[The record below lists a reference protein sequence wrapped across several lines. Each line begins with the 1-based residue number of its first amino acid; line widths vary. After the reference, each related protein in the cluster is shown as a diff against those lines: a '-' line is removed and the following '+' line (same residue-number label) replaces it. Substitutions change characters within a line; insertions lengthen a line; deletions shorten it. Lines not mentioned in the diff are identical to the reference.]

1 MKFIHS
7 LEIRKPNGMNG
18 FLKTIFLEQFEVHN
32 KIERKSQFPI
42 ISCPYTRI
50 ASLSLFIID
59 QNGTKCPICLLPL
72 IGILDILYHFFFFH
86 YLVKVL
92 TSFYNILEI
101 IRMLNETRTLHYKPM
116 FSIND
121 AVLSDNHIQFPW
133 GATCTLCHNL
143 KHCLH
148 QPIFL
153 SFYFIYFSA
162 TPVS

>member
-1 MKFIHS
+1 MFPFQM
-7 LEIRKPNGMNG
+7 EWQTRTERMDRKWEECDLVCIVMCKGM
-18 FLKTIFLEQFEVHN
+18 FCSTFSQQFCMIFTLQ
-32 KIERKSQFPI
+32 
-42 ISCPYTRI
+42 
-50 ASLSLFIID
+50 
-59 QNGTKCPICLLPL
+59 PICLLPL
-72 IGILDILYHFFFFH
+72 IGILDILYHFFFH